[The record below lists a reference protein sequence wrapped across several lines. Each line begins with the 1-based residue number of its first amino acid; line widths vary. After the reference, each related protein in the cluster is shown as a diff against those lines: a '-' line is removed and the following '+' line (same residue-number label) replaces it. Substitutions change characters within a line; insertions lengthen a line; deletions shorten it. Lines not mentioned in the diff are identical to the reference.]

1 MQYFFCKYGHLQT
14 PSYFDVQFQ
23 AFVVKYQAIIA
34 TCLGYIYQLFVSLSQ
49 SAHKAETNN

>member
-14 PSYFDVQFQ
+14 PSYFDIHFQ

-34 TCLGYIYQLFVSLSQ
+34 TCLGYIYQLFVSQSQ